1 MPMDGNNLYIFI
13 DEGGNLDFSNT
24 GTAYFT
30 LTALSRIRPFSTNL
44 PLLNLKYDLWEEGID
59 FEYFHATTDS
69 QRTRDRVFEIL
80 ATQLQ
85 EFNID
90 SIIVD
95 KRKTNPSLREH
106 HLFYQK
112 VFQILLNYIFH
123 RYRGRFSRIFILTD
137 EIPVNKKKSEVQKA
151 IKTFIASYAG
161 KVKGFYTIQHY
172 SSKSDLN
179 LQIVDYFNWAIFRKW
194 ERKDERSYRLIR
206 GAVASEFDVFASGK
220 TLYY

>member
-1 MPMDGNNLYIFI
+1 MDGNILYIFI

-30 LTALSRIRPFSTNL
+30 LTALSRIRPFATNL
-44 PLLNLKYDLWEEGID
+44 PLLNLKYDLWEQGID
-59 FEYFHATTDS
+59 FEYFHATTDT
-69 QRTRDRVFEIL
+69 QHTRDRVFGIL
-80 ATQLQ
+80 ATQLK

-112 VFQILLNYIFH
+112 VFELLLNYIFE
-123 RYRGRFSRIFILTD
+123 RYQGKFNRIFIVTD
-137 EIPVNKKKSEVQKA
+137 EIPVNKKRSEVQKA
-151 IKTFIASYAG
+151 IKAYIAARAG

-194 ERKDERSYRLIR
+194 ERNDSRSYKLIQ
-206 GAVASEFDVFASGK
+206 GALASEFDVFAIGK
-220 TLYY
+220 TYYY